1 MKTEF
6 ATQPV
11 HYVVRRTRS
20 DIVFFLNGYVIAGP
34 WWNDWIDDAD
44 KWYEREVERMCER
57 APA

>member
-1 MKTEF
+1 VKIEST
-6 ATQPV
+6 AQPG

-20 DIVFFLNGYVIAGP
+20 DIVFFLNGHVFAGA
-34 WWNDWIDDAD
+34 WRHDWIDDAD